1 MTCIRDNV
9 SVLPFLFTVMEMAF
23 TAAAKKS
30 PHVSFLLQKKS
41 LWVQPSLLRFFF
53 YVTAAD
59 TIIDL

>member
-30 PHVSFLLQKKS
+30 PHVSFLLQKS